1 MQLNLF
7 SSNAR
12 TLYLQDAINALVQP
26 EGSVIHLRYEENY
39 VAEYLKQN
47 MPAVGTQTLIY
58 LADAQRQ
65 AEPQAIYPLRHGTL
79 AGIERYEGVIHF
91 WVRLGPY
98 PAVNSREIY
107 NAAVATA
114 VARLGSDLPS
124 NNIHAVLKSPFTFG
138 DANNYQAFPT
148 IVSAISEYCLD
159 ANRLAFVRITGVERI
174 EGKRL
179 VNEGPVETLVASGLP
194 PFPQYVWKPGKTY
207 VVSLSWH
214 TPAGHTLR
222 GTDDLPLQLNFEHDE
237 DLLSV
242 SGPHSM
248 LINGRY
254 DREYLLITV
263 RKPSKT
269 TRTNL
274 TIRVVQQNDEAPPH
288 TPPNQG
294 VLGVYYQMPV
304 EIPVDDR
311 LAGRYLLVGDV
322 LTTIGPS
329 LLAAAALFIRFFPQG
344 TSTPTATLEI
354 PLWLLVAVILA
365 ILMIF
370 FGIFCKYHGNKLKE

>member
-26 EGSVIHLRYEENY
+26 EGSVVHLRYEEKY

-47 MPAVGTQTLIY
+47 MPGVGTQALIY

-65 AEPQAIYPLRHGTL
+65 TEPQAIYPLRHGTL
-79 AGIERYEGVIHF
+79 AGVERYEGIIHF

-98 PAVNSREIY
+98 PSVNSREIY
-107 NAAVATA
+107 NVAIATA
-114 VARLGSDLPS
+114 IARLGPDHPS
-124 NNIHAVLKSPFTFG
+124 NNIHAVLKPPFTFG
-138 DANNYQAFPT
+138 DTNNYNAFPT
-148 IVSAISEYCLD
+148 IVSAISEQCLD
-159 ANRLAFVRITGVERI
+159 ANRLAFVRVTGVERI

-179 VNEGPVETLVASGLP
+179 LNEGPVETLEASGLP

-222 GTDDLPLQLNFEHDE
+222 GTDDLPLQLNIEHDE

-242 SGPHSM
+242 SGPQSM

-274 TIRVVQQNDEAPPH
+274 TIRVVQQDDETPPH

-294 VLGVYYQMPV
+294 VLGVHYQMPI

-311 LAGRYLLVGDV
+311 LAGRYLLGGDI
-322 LTTIGPS
+322 LTTVGPS
-329 LLAAAALFIRFFPQG
+329 LLAAAALFIRFVPQG
-344 TSTPTATLEI
+344 MSTPTTPLEI
-354 PLWLLVAVILA
+354 HRWLLIAVILA
-365 ILMIF
+365 ISMILLGIF
-370 FGIFCKYHGNKLKE
+370 FKYYGNKLKE